1 MTSER
6 RKSILILCATLL
18 VGILIGLLVPG
29 FFHKYDGR
37 RHGRGGREI
46 TNEGK
51 KEWFASTIYKIVKPD
66 SAQAKQIRPITD
78 WASQQI
84 EVIEVSSNSQMSA
97 VLDSVKS
104 QLKPILTEEQQQ
116 RLVEFHE
123 KAQGRWKGNGD
134 RKGNR

>member
-6 RKSILILCATLL
+6 RKAILILTATLV

-37 RHGRGGREI
+37 RHGRGGRDISPER
-46 TNEGK
+46 K
-51 KEWFASTIYKIVKPD
+51 KEWFANTIYKIVQPD
-66 SAQAKQIRPITD
+66 SVQVKQIKPISE

-84 EVIEVSSNSQMSA
+84 EAIEVSSNSQMSA

-104 QLKPILTEEQQQ
+104 QLKPILTDEQQQ

-123 KAQGRWKGNGD
+123 KAQGRWKGNG
-134 RKGNR
+134 NR

>member
-6 RKSILILCATLL
+6 RKSILILCATLI

-29 FFHKYDGR
+29 FFHKYQGGR
-37 RHGRGGREI
+37 QHGRGGRDI
-46 TNEGK
+46 SNERK
-51 KEWFASTIYKIVKPD
+51 KEWFASTIYKIVQPD
-66 SAQAKQIRPITD
+66 SVQSKQIKPITD

-84 EVIEVSSNSQMSA
+84 EAIEVSSNSQMSA
-97 VLDSVKS
+97 VLDSVKV

-116 RLVEFHE
+116 RLIDFHA

-134 RKGNR
+134 GRK

>member
-46 TNEGK
+46 TNERK

-66 SAQAKQIRPITD
+66 SAQVKQIKPITE

-84 EVIEVSSNSQMSA
+84 EAIEIVEDAIPDWQKKES
-97 VLDSVKS
+97 
-104 QLKPILTEEQQQ
+104 LKRLEAMNTNPSIAISEE
-116 RLVEFHE
+116 EFFRQAEMDEDE
-123 KAQGRWKGNGD
+123 KV
-134 RKGNR
+134 